1 MLEKNHENT
10 ALEHIQ
16 AWLREPGTEELS
28 AKEIEIYDRL
38 DFCYDQLKID
48 RPVVV
53 ARKLMKKYGYTDRSA
68 YYDIQRCQ
76 KLFNPINRRDL
87 EWIRNFIVDD
97 AILQIQVAREK
108 FDQRAWN
115 RARADL
121 IKMYAIDKKDKA
133 AIDPE
138 MLGRNNYYITIN
150 YGAKAKKINMDE
162 LHKLPVNKRV
172 ELTSFLFQDVEI
184 EDAKVIMES

>member
-1 MLEKNHENT
+1 MVKNNENT

-16 AWLREPGTEELS
+16 AWLREPGTMELS
-28 AKEIEIYDRL
+28 EKETEIYDRL
-38 DFCYDQLKID
+38 DYCYDQLKID

-53 ARKLMKKYGYTDRSA
+53 ARKLMQKYGYTDRTA
-68 YYDIQRCQ
+68 YADIQRCQ

-108 FDQRAWN
+108 FDQKAWQ

-121 IKMYAIDKKDKA
+121 LKMYEIDKRDKA
-133 AIDPE
+133 VIDPD
-138 MLGRNNYYITIN
+138 MLGRNNYFITIN
-150 YGAKAKKINMDE
+150 FGSEAKKIDMNE
-162 LHKLPVNKRV
+162 LHKLPVDKRIK
-172 ELTSFLFQDVEI
+172 LTEFLFQDVDI
-184 EDAKVIMES
+184 EDAKIIMES